1 MVLRPQG
8 KLLTHRKAVFLWVGV
23 GSSPGL
29 RWADGSLRSGG
40 KRMATSSM
48 PESERSAATKASGEH
63 GVESGRP
70 TAPCREVGADCGD
83 SRRRAPGPA
92 GLSEQGPGVPGPLV
106 ALALA

>member
-1 MVLRPQG
+1 MVLRPRG
-8 KLLTHRKAVFLWVGV
+8 HLPAHWKPVFLRAGV

-29 RWADGSLRSGG
+29 RKADGSLRSGG

-48 PESERSAATKASGEH
+48 PESERNAATKASGERR
-63 GVESGRP
+63 VESGRH
-70 TAPCREVGADCGD
+70 TAPCREVEPHCGD
-83 SRRRAPGPA
+83 TRRRGPGPA